1 MRTPLAAAL
10 LAATALAGVALAQ
23 VPQLPQIQ
31 VPATPQIPVAPPGSV
46 PGTAAPQAA
55 PAPVGRAGGQFV
67 DREGRTIGS
76 VTMVE
81 AARGILINITIVNG
95 GLPAGRKGIHI
106 HSVGTCDDRQ
116 AGFVASGAH
125 LGAPGLPHGLLNPTG
140 DYGDLPNL
148 IVRADGGVEVEMFT
162 ALASLAGA
170 QGRGTI
176 LDNDGAAL
184 VVHQNP
190 DDHYSQPIG
199 GAGPRIACAVIRR
212 Q

>member
-1 MRTPLAAAL
+1 MRTTLAAVL
-10 LAATALAGVALAQ
+10 LAATALTGAAIAQTQ
-23 VPQLPQIQ
+23 VPQLPQI
-31 VPATPQIPVAPPGSV
+31 PQMPTIPPGAPAI
-46 PGTAAPQAA
+46 PGTAAPAAQA
-55 PAPVGRAGGQFV
+55 PTPVGRAGGQFV

-81 AARGILINITIVNG
+81 AARGILINITINNG

-106 HSVGTCDDRQ
+106 HSVGTCDDRAQ
-116 AGFVASGAH
+116 GFVASGGH
-125 LGAPGLPHGLLNPTG
+125 LGAPGLPHGLLNPNS

-162 ALASLAGA
+162 TFASLAGA

-190 DDHYSQPIG
+190 DDHFSQPIG

>member
-1 MRTPLAAAL
+1 MRSKFAIAL
-10 LAATALAGVALAQ
+10 LAATAVAGAALAQ
-23 VPQLPQIQ
+23 IPNLPNVQ
-31 VPATPQIPVAPPGSV
+31 VPATPAIPIPG
-46 PGTAAPQAA
+46 APQAA
-55 PAPVGRAGGQFV
+55 PAATPAPTPVGRAGGQFV

-81 AARGILINITIVNG
+81 AARGILINITINQG

-125 LGAPGLPHGLLNPTG
+125 LGAPGLPHGLLNPNG

-162 ALASLAGA
+162 TFASLAGA
-170 QGRGTI
+170 AGRGTI

>member
-1 MRTPLAAAL
+1 MRKTLAVAL
-10 LAATALAGVALAQ
+10 LAATALAGAAFAQVQMPQMPQMPQ
-23 VPQLPQIQ
+23 VPQ
-31 VPATPQIPVAPPGSV
+31 IPGA
-46 PGTAAPQAA
+46 AAPAATA
-55 PAPVGRAGGQFV
+55 PAPVARAGGQFV

-81 AARGILINITIVNG
+81 APRGILINITINQG

-116 AGFVASGAH
+116 AGFVASGGH
-125 LGAPGLPHGLLNPTG
+125 LGAPGLPHGLLNATG

-148 IVRADGGVEVEMFT
+148 IVAANGAVEVEMFT
-162 ALASLAGA
+162 TLASLVGA
-170 QGRGTI
+170 SGRGTI
-176 LDNDGAAL
+176 LDNDGGAL

-190 DDHYSQPIG
+190 DDHFSQPIG